1 MWKQVASHLIFIEV
15 KEPLCLDKYC
25 LLWQGKESRDVEVI
39 LGYILR

>member
-1 MWKQVASHLIFIEV
+1 MLKQIALQLIFIEV

-25 LLWQGKESRDVEVI
+25 LLRQGKESGDVEVI